1 MTAYN
6 CKNIFSGFQALHPR
20 LFALTGEVLGDIL
33 GQKLPFNVQN
43 ALGDWIQ
50 CVAQVIITY
59 NSKQQ
64 YFQGGPGRYYNIMY
78 KNVSNP
84 FCTGNQNTTE
94 GNSSSGLFFDALAS
108 SVYSGNTTSTSY
120 DEDIDI
126 YDFSINELDNRLRYL
141 EFELLN
147 LKKEIDTL

>member
-1 MTAYN
+1 MNGYN
-6 CKNIFSGFQALHPR
+6 CGSIFSGFQALHPR
-20 LFALTGEVLGDIL
+20 LFTLTSEVLGDIL

-43 ALGDWIQ
+43 ALGNWIQ
-50 CVAQVIITY
+50 CVGQAIITY

-64 YFQGGPGRYYNIMY
+64 YFQGGPGRYYNIRY

-84 FCTGNQNTTE
+84 FCTNKLNTTE

-108 SVYSGNTTSTSY
+108 GVYNENITVTSY
-120 DEDIDI
+120 YEDI
-126 YDFSINELDNRLRYL
+126 YDNSVDELDNILTYL

-147 LKKEIDTL
+147 LKKEVETL